1 MTGAAFRR
9 LRRRLGLTQAA
20 LAARLGVSA
29 NAVARWE
36 REERPISALV
46 ANFLRLLTATEKP
59 RKREG

>member
-46 ANFLRLLTATEKP
+46 ANFLRLLTATEIP